1 MLITLSHQNATPLMR
16 GITPYIY
23 VSHSTHNFSH
33 ISYTQWTCNQY
44 VFSDNWLTLSSSPS
58 PPPCEEFSNPSTQI
72 KAPFVFLVGK
82 LPSHY
87 SASRNLALLN
97 KRLAGGQNWEQSMNI
112 SLPEWEEEGTII
124 AQDDSGGLT
133 GRKHN
138 KNMKKPPLRN
148 CGEGKSIANIQ
159 NDRENVGRKGLHR
172 KGKDKTKL
180 FIRRQPEKR
189 AESPAQTLS
198 CTLRGAAPVTPS
210 RRHLLHADSRPWEH
224 IWGALPCSDRSW
236 PQLPD

>member
-1 MLITLSHQNATPLMR
+1 
-16 GITPYIY
+16 
-23 VSHSTHNFSH
+23 
-33 ISYTQWTCNQY
+33 
-44 VFSDNWLTLSSSPS
+44 
-58 PPPCEEFSNPSTQI
+58 
-72 KAPFVFLVGK
+72 
-82 LPSHY
+82 
-87 SASRNLALLN
+87 
-97 KRLAGGQNWEQSMNI
+97 MNI

-198 CTLRGAAPVTPS
+198 STLRGAAPVTPS

-224 IWGALPCSDRSW
+224 IWGALPCPVTWLKAGIVNQWKISFRQHNLSIKKTISIY
-236 PQLPD
+236 LPPSQREIKLDKGN